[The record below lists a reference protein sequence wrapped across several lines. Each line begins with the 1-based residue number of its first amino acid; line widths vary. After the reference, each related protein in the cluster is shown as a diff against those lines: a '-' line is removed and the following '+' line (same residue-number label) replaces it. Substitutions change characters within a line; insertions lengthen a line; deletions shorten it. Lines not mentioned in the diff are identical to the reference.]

1 VNLQNIDTDT
11 WKSQIP
17 IAIII
22 IDGLQKQKN
31 QIIEIAKFRGNSWN
45 VEQNDNINSTVTT
58 AKRDEAFDIMKK
70 IIELPITI

>member
-1 VNLQNIDTDT
+1 MNLQNIDTDT